1 MKFTVQIPSREEAY
15 LAADRAARKAKKAA
29 LQLEEG
35 ASVEE
40 AAAALRSYLER
51 RAEEAVNRIQLRR
64 TIRDLEEEIGLQLRE
79 VGELVYATHR
89 GTPSD
94 SEDIQEILEYVDS
107 LREELEA
114 HQRELRTL
122 AGVRF
127 CPACGEENDGANA
140 FCHNCGQPLS
150 GE

>member
-15 LAADRAARKAKKAA
+15 LAADRAVRKAKKAA
-29 LQLEEG
+29 AG
-35 ASVEE
+35 
-40 AAAALRSYLER
+40 LER

-64 TIRDLEEEIGLQLRE
+64 TIRDLEKEIGLQLRE

>member
-29 LQLEEG
+29 AG
-35 ASVEE
+35 
-40 AAAALRSYLER
+40 LER
-51 RAEEAVNRIQLRR
+51 RAEEAVNRVQLRR

-127 CPACGEENDGANA
+127 CPPAARRTM
-140 FCHNCGQPLS
+140 GQTPSATTAASLCLGNRS
-150 GE
+150 QS

>member
-29 LQLEEG
+29 AG
-35 ASVEE
+35 
-40 AAAALRSYLER
+40 LER

-94 SEDIQEILEYVDS
+94 SQDIQEILEYVDS

-140 FCHNCGQPLS
+140 FCHNCGPPLS

>member
-1 MKFTVQIPSREEAY
+1 MKKWTWLDTATRWIRFGP
-15 LAADRAARKAKKAA
+15 DKRA
-29 LQLEEG
+29 
-35 ASVEE
+35 V
-40 AAAALRSYLER
+40 
-51 RAEEAVNRIQLRR
+51 
-64 TIRDLEEEIGLQLRE
+64 
-79 VGELVYATHR
+79 
-89 GTPSD
+89 
-94 SEDIQEILEYVDS
+94 
-107 LREELEA
+107 REELEA

>member
-1 MKFTVQIPSREEAY
+1 M
-15 LAADRAARKAKKAA
+15 
-29 LQLEEG
+29 
-35 ASVEE
+35 
-40 AAAALRSYLER
+40 
-51 RAEEAVNRIQLRR
+51 
-64 TIRDLEEEIGLQLRE
+64 
-79 VGELVYATHR
+79 GELVYATHR